1 MLNGLQEE
9 IALHKELT
17 GAAKE
22 IVINILNADGT
33 ANIET
38 WKTIPHT
45 EQKITISKAALLT
58 YVTQA
63 ERKNMRALMASG
75 TDAGEDLKMLYEADD
90 VFWVNDPTFIG
101 MINSLSLAGIISV
114 DAASAIKRLGERGMS
129 RAEELFGRKITVED
143 FE

>member
-9 IALHKELT
+9 IGLHPELT
-17 GAAKE
+17 CASKE
-22 IVINILNADGT
+22 IVINTLNADGT

-38 WKTIPHT
+38 YVTIPHI
-45 EQKITISKAALLT
+45 ERKITISKAALLT
-58 YVTQA
+58 HITQA
-63 ERKNMRALMASG
+63 ERKNMRALIASC

-101 MINSLSLAGIISV
+101 MIDSLSQGGIISV
-114 DAASAIKRLGERGMS
+114 DAASEIKRLGERSIS
-129 RAEELFGRKITVED
+129 RAEELFGRKITMED

>member
-1 MLNGLQEE
+1 MLSGLQEE
-9 IALHKELT
+9 ILLHPELA
-17 GAAKE
+17 GASKE
-22 IVINILNADGT
+22 IVINTLNADGT

-38 WKTIPHT
+38 WETIPHT

-58 YVTQA
+58 HVTQS
-63 ERKNMRALMASG
+63 ERKNMRALMSSG

-101 MINSLSLAGIISV
+101 MIDSLAQAGIISV
-114 DAASAIKRLGERGMS
+114 DAAYEIKRLGERSIS
-129 RAEELFGRKITVED
+129 RAEELFGRSITAED